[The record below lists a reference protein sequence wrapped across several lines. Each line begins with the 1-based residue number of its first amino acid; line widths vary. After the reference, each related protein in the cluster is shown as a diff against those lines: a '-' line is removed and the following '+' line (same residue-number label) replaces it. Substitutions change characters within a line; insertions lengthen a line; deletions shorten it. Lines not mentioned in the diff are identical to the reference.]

1 MGGSLFK
8 SALHITLCLF
18 YMSILDFV
26 SLLPVPV
33 CVLVS
38 CSLINLVNL
47 SFRHRE
53 GGVREQVS
61 LIAAEELTWW
71 QPTDVEHCCTIVG
84 T

>member
-1 MGGSLFK
+1 MGSSLFK
-8 SALHITLCLF
+8 SDITLGLF
-18 YMSILDFV
+18 YMSLLDFV

-47 SFRHRE
+47 SFCHRE
-53 GGVREQVS
+53 GRVREQVS
-61 LIAAEELTWW
+61 PIAAEELTWW

>member
-1 MGGSLFK
+1 MLVVGHDLIGQCHLCLSPVGGSLFK

-18 YMSILDFV
+18 YMSLLDFV

-53 GGVREQVS
+53 GGVREQV
-61 LIAAEELTWW
+61 LLRN
-71 QPTDVEHCCTIVG
+71 
-84 T
+84 